1 MKLKITS
8 IEDKNKKDVGIYQE
22 IIYLQRLNMRCK
34 MWIIYLSAELQS
46 TLKITPS
53 LDVQYV
59 RI

>member
-34 MWIIYLSAELQS
+34 MWIIYLSAESQS